1 MARDAT
7 INLPW
12 PDQRRDYRL
21 GIGQLRELQEKC
33 NKGPL
38 EILSDLQT
46 GRWRF
51 DDILQPI
58 RLGMVGGGLGP
69 SEAVLLSERHVIPGR
84 LGECSLIAMAIVGA
98 AITGAPDERIKMPKE
113 ATKPGKEEPAAAGS
127 YSKHSM
133 RKGRSSDGRRNKST
147 K

>member
-1 MARDAT
+1 MSRDAR

-21 GIGQLRELQEKC
+21 GIGELRELQEKC

-38 EILSDLQT
+38 EILNDLLA

-69 SEAVLLSERHVIPGR
+69 SEALILSERHVTPGR
-84 LGECSLIAMAIVGA
+84 LAECAMIAAAIVQA
-98 AITGAPDERIKMPKE
+98 AITGAPDEKIHMPKG
-113 ATKPGKEEPAAAGS
+113 AKSGKDQPAAAGTNS
-127 YSKHSM
+127 RPSM
-133 RKGRSSDGRRNKST
+133 DKGRRSDGRRNK
-147 K
+147 